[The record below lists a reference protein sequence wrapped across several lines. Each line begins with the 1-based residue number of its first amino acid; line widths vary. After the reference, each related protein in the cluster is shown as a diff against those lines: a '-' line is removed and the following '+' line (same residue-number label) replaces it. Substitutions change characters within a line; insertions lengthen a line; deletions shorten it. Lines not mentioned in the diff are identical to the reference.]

1 MPQNKKKIAELA
13 QEEAERIEAETPVTV
28 NYAETLPVE
37 DYSAQGRFQ
46 DAGLNIVAPQAEA
59 ILAESAGP
67 ATPAESAESAE
78 PTLNF
83 DTDPPALTPKTRK
96 ATLVAYAHHVGAKV
110 TPDSMTSAQIIE
122 SINKALKKK
131 KK

>member
-37 DYSAQGRFQ
+37 DYSKQGRFQ
-46 DAGLNIVAPQAEA
+46 DVGINIVAPQAEA
-59 ILAESAGP
+59 IPAESAEP
-67 ATPAESAESAE
+67 ATLAESAE

>member
-37 DYSAQGRFQ
+37 DYSEQGRFQ
-46 DAGLNIVAPQAEA
+46 DVGINIVAPQAEA
-59 ILAESAGP
+59 IPAESAEP
-67 ATPAESAESAE
+67 ATLAESAE

>member
-37 DYSAQGRFQ
+37 DYSKQGRFQ
-46 DAGLNIVAPQAEA
+46 DVGINIVAPQAEA
-59 ILAESAGP
+59 IPAESAEP
-67 ATPAESAESAE
+67 ATPAEPAE

-96 ATLVAYAHHVGAKV
+96 TTLVAYAHHVGAKV